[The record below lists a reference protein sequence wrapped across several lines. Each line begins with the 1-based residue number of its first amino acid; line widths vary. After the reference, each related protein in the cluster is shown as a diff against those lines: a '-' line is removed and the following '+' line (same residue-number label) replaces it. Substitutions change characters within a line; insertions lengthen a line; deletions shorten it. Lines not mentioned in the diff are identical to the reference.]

1 MQRIT
6 CLSEEGIVM
15 KTCMFAFAVFCF
27 SIGISEAATQPPRV
41 EKGNIVTEDIP
52 PIPARIKD
60 RLLQYQNTRSAFL
73 QGWLPS
79 GDGILISTRFGE
91 TNQIHL
97 VRQPG
102 GARRQITFYSE
113 PIGEAAVSP
122 RKVIDGFLFLKDVG
136 GSEDYQIY
144 FFDMQTGKARMMTDG
159 QSRNG
164 APLWSNNGDRFAYFT
179 TKRNG
184 RDWDVYVSSLS
195 DPGSAKPALE
205 ETGVWA
211 PMDWSP
217 DDSKLLISKY
227 VSIAESQ
234 PYILDVKTKE
244 LTPFNPSSD
253 KVRYGHA
260 LFSKDSKGV
269 YFTSNQH
276 SEFLQLQYYNLATGK
291 ISNLTGDLP
300 WDVEGLALSD
310 DGRFLAYTAN
320 EDGISRL
327 HVLKTASRKEISLPD
342 LPVGMISG
350 MKYSPDSKYLGMY
363 LNTPQTPGDV
373 FSIDLTS
380 KELVRWT
387 TSETGGLKSK
397 DFIAPTLIHYPT
409 FDTIESKPR
418 MIPSFYYKPRKTGPF
433 PVLIKI
439 HGGPEGQAK
448 PFFNPQTQY
457 ILNELGIAVLV
468 PNVRGSAGYGKSYL
482 QLDNGYKR
490 EDTISDIGRLLDWID
505 RQPELDGNRVALI
518 GGSYGGYMVLASMT
532 HFNHRLKGGIEI
544 VGISN
549 FVTFLKNTRD
559 YRRDLRR
566 QEYGDERDPKMR
578 KFLERIS
585 PTSNARKITKPI
597 LVAQGYNDPRVPVTE
612 SEQMVKVIREN
623 GGKVWYILAKN
634 EGHGFSKKTNR
645 DYYNSAVML
654 FLEKVLL
661 SGKTVEDRTGD

>member
-1 MQRIT
+1 
-6 CLSEEGIVM
+6 
-15 KTCMFAFAVFCF
+15 
-27 SIGISEAATQPPRV
+27 
-41 EKGNIVTEDIP
+41 
-52 PIPARIKD
+52 
-60 RLLQYQNTRSAFL
+60 
-73 QGWLPS
+73 
-79 GDGILISTRFGE
+79 
-91 TNQIHL
+91 
-97 VRQPG
+97 
-102 GARRQITFYSE
+102 
-113 PIGEAAVSP
+113 
-122 RKVIDGFLFLKDVG
+122 
-136 GSEDYQIY
+136 
-144 FFDMQTGKARMMTDG
+144 
-159 QSRNG
+159 
-164 APLWSNNGDRFAYFT
+164 
-179 TKRNG
+179 
-184 RDWDVYVSSLS
+184 
-195 DPGSAKPALE
+195 
-205 ETGVWA
+205 
-211 PMDWSP
+211 
-217 DDSKLLISKY
+217 
-227 VSIAESQ
+227 
-234 PYILDVKTKE
+234 
-244 LTPFNPSSD
+244 
-253 KVRYGHA
+253 
-260 LFSKDSKGV
+260 
-269 YFTSNQH
+269 
-276 SEFLQLQYYNLATGK
+276 
-291 ISNLTGDLP
+291 
-300 WDVEGLALSD
+300 
-310 DGRFLAYTAN
+310 
-320 EDGISRL
+320 
-327 HVLKTASRKEISLPD
+327 
-342 LPVGMISG
+342 MIFG

>member
-195 DPGSAKPALE
+195 DPGSAKPVLE

-211 PMDWSP
+211 PIDWSP

-253 KVRYGHA
+253 KVRYGHCSRRIA
-260 LFSKDSKGV
+260 KASTSPLISIANSFS
-269 YFTSNQH
+269 Y
-276 SEFLQLQYYNLATGK
+276 
-291 ISNLTGDLP
+291 
-300 WDVEGLALSD
+300 
-310 DGRFLAYTAN
+310 
-320 EDGISRL
+320 
-327 HVLKTASRKEISLPD
+327 
-342 LPVGMISG
+342 
-350 MKYSPDSKYLGMY
+350 
-363 LNTPQTPGDV
+363 NTP
-373 FSIDLTS
+373 
-380 KELVRWT
+380 
-387 TSETGGLKSK
+387 
-397 DFIAPTLIHYPT
+397 TL
-409 FDTIESKPR
+409 
-418 MIPSFYYKPRKTGPF
+418 
-433 PVLIKI
+433 L
-439 HGGPEGQAK
+439 QA
-448 PFFNPQTQY
+448 
-457 ILNELGIAVLV
+457 
-468 PNVRGSAGYGKSYL
+468 R
-482 QLDNGYKR
+482 
-490 EDTISDIGRLLDWID
+490 
-505 RQPELDGNRVALI
+505 
-518 GGSYGGYMVLASMT
+518 
-532 HFNHRLKGGIEI
+532 
-544 VGISN
+544 
-549 FVTFLKNTRD
+549 
-559 YRRDLRR
+559 YR
-566 QEYGDERDPKMR
+566 
-578 KFLERIS
+578 
-585 PTSNARKITKPI
+585 T
-597 LVAQGYNDPRVPVTE
+597 
-612 SEQMVKVIREN
+612 
-623 GGKVWYILAKN
+623 
-634 EGHGFSKKTNR
+634 
-645 DYYNSAVML
+645 
-654 FLEKVLL
+654 
-661 SGKTVEDRTGD
+661 